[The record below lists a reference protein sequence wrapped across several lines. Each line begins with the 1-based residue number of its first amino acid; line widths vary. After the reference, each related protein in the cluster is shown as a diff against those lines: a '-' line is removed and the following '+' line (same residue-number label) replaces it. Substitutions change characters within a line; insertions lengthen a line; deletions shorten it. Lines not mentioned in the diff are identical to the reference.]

1 MIMDGVSMGEHVGVC
16 GGIGWICVADEE
28 GYEYASRT
36 CSIGG
41 DIASSLNT
49 PPTLPTPTNS

>member
-1 MIMDGVSMGEHVGVC
+1 MIMDGVS
-16 GGIGWICVADEE
+16 IGWICVADEE

-49 PPTLPTPTNS
+49 PPTLPTPTIS